1 MRSDIATVGFLL
13 FFLLIFVFCSN
24 SCSEDTLK
32 DPFEYTKAE
41 FDAEICGT
49 VDGSELSAVIHSH
62 PRTKDAE
69 SFIEIKFTYPKTL
82 EGLCAK
88 LYENGGSEVRLG
100 ELSAENIDISGL
112 IEPFSAY
119 LSPKEITSAQVG
131 DKGEKILSV
140 CDENCDL
147 KYVFTQNK
155 NYPEKI
161 SGNIE
166 GRQIC
171 FEAKSF
177 VFLSTGKFSK

>member
-41 FDAEICGT
+41 FDAEICGML
-49 VDGSELSAVIHSH
+49 GESEFSAVIHSH
-62 PRTKDAE
+62 PGARDAE
-69 SFIEIKFTYPKTL
+69 GFIEINFTCPKAL

-88 LYENGGSEVRLG
+88 LYENGSSEVRLG

-112 IEPFSAY
+112 IEPFSVY
-119 LSPKEITSAQVG
+119 ISDKEISSAQVG

-147 KYVFTQNK
+147 KYIFSPNEV
-155 NYPEKI
+155 YPEKI
-161 SGNIE
+161 NGNIE
-166 GRQIC
+166 GRQIL
-171 FEAKSF
+171 FETKSF
-177 VFLSTGKFSK
+177 VFLSTEQ